1 MIRTRGLGRLPTMA
15 PSRMPPPQAK
25 AMDTATSYRVTP
37 SARPYSPASFQPA
50 ASVDDSA
57 GRNSSGMR
65 PRRGSA
71 SQSTMS
77 AITISQRSVDAFMA
91 ASRRF
96 SDVTPDAVAQRA
108 EGVAGQ
114 HLVGARARKLH
125 LQQIDNAARPR
136 RHHGDLVGEI
146 DGFREAMGDEYDGLP
161 RRGPDAQ
168 QLV

>member
-57 GRNSSGMR
+57 GRNNSGMR

-77 AITISQRSVDAFMA
+77 TITISQRSVDAFMA

-96 SDVTPDAVAQRA
+96 PYMAPDAVAQRA
-108 EGVAGQ
+108 EGVSRQ
-114 HLVGARARKLH
+114 HLVGARARQLH
-125 LQQIDNAARPR
+125 LQEIDDAAGPR
-136 RHHGDLVGEI
+136 RHDRDLVGEI
-146 DGFREAMGDEYDGLP
+146 DRFSQAVGHEHHGL
-161 RRGPDAQ
+161 A
-168 QLV
+168 